1 MKTLILNST
10 NLVLDGNNNKLIYRF
25 PNSVLFKKSQI
36 AFAGCSMY
44 YSWFNITS
52 SLTNNTF
59 SYNWRNG
66 AGVATTYTITIPD
79 GLYEVSTLNQY
90 LQFEFIRNGHYLVNS
105 SGQNVYYAQFT
116 INAPRYAV
124 QIDTFLFP
132 TALPVGWTNPAAVPF
147 PPQSFN
153 PIITLPAKVNQ
164 ILGYVAG
171 FATDQNLNNAF
182 VAPVGSQF
190 VSKLA
195 NGTISYIST
204 TAPNV
209 QPNSSLLFSLSGVD
223 NAYANP
229 TSIIY
234 TLVPQVAI
242 GEIIN
247 EKPPEFIWNKLIDG
261 TYNQLAL
268 TILGTDLAPIRI
280 NDPAMTIILVI
291 KETDEMGIKF

>member
-10 NLVLDGNNNKLIYRF
+10 NLVADGQNNKLIYKF
-25 PNSVLFKKSQI
+25 PNSVQFRKSQI

-52 SLTNNTF
+52 SLVNNTF
-59 SYNWRNG
+59 SYNWING

-105 SGQNVYYAQFT
+105 GQNVYYAQFT

-132 TALPVGWTNPAAVPF
+132 TSLPVGWTNPASVPF
-147 PPQSFN
+147 PPQTFN
-153 PIITLPAKVNQ
+153 PIITLPAKVNE

-171 FATDQNLNNAF
+171 FATAQNLNNSF

-190 VSKLA
+190 VSKLG

-242 GEIIN
+242 GEVIN
-247 EKPPEFIWNKLIDG
+247 DKPPEFIWNKLIDG
-261 TYNQLAL
+261 TYNQLTL
-268 TILGTDLAPIRI
+268 TILGTDLNLIKI
-280 NDPAMTIILVI
+280 NDPAMTIVLVI
-291 KETDEMGIKF
+291 KDADEMGMKF